1 MEDALEKSLEKY
13 CTEMMKTY
21 GGYYA
26 VYPDLNVVVIYKGDL
41 QELDALS
48 FKDVLKE
55 LQELELEED
64 Y

>member
-1 MEDALEKSLEKY
+1 MKDALEKY
-13 CTEMMKTY
+13 CMEMMKTY
-21 GGYYA
+21 GGSYA
-26 VYPDLNVVVIYKGDL
+26 VYPDLNVVVIYKGDT
-41 QELDALS
+41 QELDAVS